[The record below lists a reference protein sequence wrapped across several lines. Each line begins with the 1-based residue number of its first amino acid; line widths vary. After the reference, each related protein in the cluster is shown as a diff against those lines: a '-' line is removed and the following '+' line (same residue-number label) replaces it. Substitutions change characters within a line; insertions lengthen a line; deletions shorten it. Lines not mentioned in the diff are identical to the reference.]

1 MTDAQIIHAIRVAMW
16 RGLLTENDLV
26 RSLAKLSYPALQ
38 NLAEQPQTR
47 RRVKAA

>member
-26 RSLAKLSYPALQ
+26 RSLAKLSFPALQ
-38 NLAEQPQTR
+38 GLAEQPTNR
-47 RRVKAA
+47 RAKAA